1 MSPVT
6 VIFIVFV
13 ALLVIRVPVALS
25 LICATVLGIWLSP
38 QPMSLLIIPTT
49 MWQGLNS
56 FVLLA
61 IPFFILAGNLALA
74 AGVTERLV
82 RLAVAFVGHIRGG
95 LAHVGVIVNMIMAG
109 MSGSDLADAAAT
121 GSVLIPG
128 MRRAGYPAGYAAS
141 LIAGAAT
148 IGPLIPPSVSFVI
161 FASATNTSVGRL
173 FLGGATPGFLL
184 GLLLMVQ
191 AYVVA
196 LRNNYPREPKRST
209 AERVRATWVSIPA
222 LAIPVVVLGSILA
235 GIATPTEAAVVAVVA
250 VLILGS
256 VFYREL
262 TWSSVGVQ
270 TVSAVRMA
278 GSILFII
285 ASAAAFGRILT
296 VYGVA
301 GSLAEWVTGITS
313 NPLVFL
319 LGINIIYLLLGC
331 FVDTIPILLVFVPL
345 LMPTVHALGIDPIHF
360 GVITVF
366 NLLIGLIT
374 PPYGL
379 TMYLV
384 CRMANISFLEF
395 WKYGWPIF
403 LMMVFALALIT
414 VFPQIVLWLP
424 NMVFGIVK

>member
-1 MSPVT
+1 VSPVT
-6 VIFIVFV
+6 IIFIVFV
-13 ALLVIRVPVALS
+13 GLLVIRVPVAFS
-25 LICATVLGIWLSP
+25 LICATVVGIWLSP
-38 QPMSLLIIPTT
+38 LPMSLLIVPTT

-74 AGVTERLV
+74 AGVTERLARV
-82 RLAVAFVGHIRGG
+82 ATAFVGHIRGG

-128 MRRAGYPAGYAAS
+128 MRRAGYPAAYAAS

-148 IGPLIPPSVSFVI
+148 IGPLIPPSVAFVI
-161 FASATNTSVGRL
+161 FAAATNTSVGRL

-191 AYVVA
+191 AYFVA
-196 LRNNYPREPKRST
+196 RRRNYPREARRSG
-209 AERVRATWVSIPA
+209 AERIRATLVSTPA
-222 LAIPVVVLGSILA
+222 LAIPVIVLGSIL
-235 GIATPTEAAVVAVVA
+235 GGFATPTEAAVVAVVA
-250 VLILGS
+250 VLILGA

-262 TWSSVGVQ
+262 TWGAVVAQ
-270 TVSAVRMA
+270 TAGAVRMA
-278 GSILFII
+278 GSVLFII

-301 GSLAEWVTGITS
+301 TSLADWITAMTNS
-313 NPLVFL
+313 PLVFL
-319 LGINIIYLLLGC
+319 LGVNIIYLLLGC

-345 LMPTVHALGIDPIHF
+345 LMPTVTALGIDPIHF

-395 WKYGWPIF
+395 WKYCWPIF

-414 VFPQIVLWLP
+414 VFPQLVLWLP
-424 NMVFGIVK
+424 NAVFGRA

>member
-1 MSPVT
+1 MSPVAI
-6 VIFIVFV
+6 IFIVFV
-13 ALLVIRVPVALS
+13 TLLVIRIPVAFS
-25 LICATVLGIWLSP
+25 LICATVVGIWLSP
-38 QPMSLLIIPTT
+38 QPMSLLIVPTT
-49 MWQGLNS
+49 MWQGVNS

-82 RLAVAFVGHIRGG
+82 RLATAFVGHIRGG

-128 MRRAGYPAGYAAS
+128 MRRAGYPVGYAAS

-148 IGPLIPPSVSFVI
+148 IGPLIPPSVAFVI
-161 FASATNTSVGRL
+161 FAAATNTSVGRL
-173 FLGGATPGFLL
+173 FLGGATPGFML
-184 GLLLMVQ
+184 GLLLMLQ
-191 AYVVA
+191 AYFVA
-196 LRNNYPREPKRST
+196 RKNNYHREAKRSGV
-209 AERVRATWVSIPA
+209 ERVRATMVSLPA
-222 LAIPVVVLGSILA
+222 LAIPVIVLGSIL
-235 GIATPTEAAVVAVVA
+235 GGLATPTEAAVVAVVA
-250 VLILGS
+250 VLVLGAL
-256 VFYREL
+256 FYREL
-262 TWSSVGVQ
+262 TWGAVAAQ
-270 TVSAVRMA
+270 SASALRMA
-278 GSILFII
+278 GSVLFII

-301 GSLAEWVTGITS
+301 GNLADWITS
-313 NPLVFL
+313 VTNSPLVFL
-319 LGINIIYLLLGC
+319 LGINIIYLMLGS
-331 FVDTIPILLVFVPL
+331 FIDTIPILLVFVPL
-345 LMPTVHALGIDPIHF
+345 LMPTVTALGIDPIHF

-366 NLLIGLIT
+366 NLLIGLVT

-395 WKYGWPIF
+395 WKYCWPIF
-403 LMMVFALALIT
+403 LMMVFALTLIT

-424 NMVFGIVK
+424 NAVFGPA